1 MDTKISTME
10 LEIHQEPTPEQA
22 PQQPVISPLNA
33 TLDHHQ
39 LFEKALLLQQ
49 QLNLKIE
56 QLDRSKLDY
65 RKQVT
70 QNKTLKE
77 YVDNLLDTTH
87 RIATK

>member
-1 MDTKISTME
+1 MAP
-10 LEIHQEPTPEQA
+10 EIHQEPTPGQA
-22 PQQPVISPLNA
+22 AQQQVISPLNV
-33 TLDHHQ
+33 TLYQHQ
-39 LFEKALLLQQ
+39 LVEKALLLQQ

-56 QLDRSKLDY
+56 QLDKSKLDY